1 MTRVHQL
8 IRQDRG
14 AALVTVLLL
23 VTVMSLGAV
32 LTFDAMGFSIKRTG
46 ALRTYDQARQYAM
59 GGEQL
64 AVSVAETLSD
74 TKTLMVEPRAVSFA
88 IDGGRI
94 EGLISDHSNCF
105 NVNSLVSRRD
115 TGVYVANEENGRQYI
130 RLLVALGLS
139 DRQAEELRA
148 TLTDWIDSDGRALP
162 LGAEDYDYAALAEP
176 YRTGNGLVA
185 DLSELR
191 MVKGYEPATLD
202 LLNRYLCADDST
214 DLSVLNVNS
223 LTAEQSL
230 LLVALIGGSFT
241 FDMATELILARPGPG
256 YGDVADFWLDPILA
270 GREVEQTV
278 RRQTSVRPNRF
289 SSRVRVTYYDAVSHL
304 NSEIK
309 VDDSGV
315 ARIMRHSVGV
325 LP

>member
-1 MTRVHQL
+1 MTRL
-8 IRQDRG
+8 REIIRQEKG

-64 AVSVAETLSD
+64 AVSVAETLND
-74 TKTLMVEPRAVSFA
+74 TKTPMIEPRAVSFA

-94 EGLISDHSNCF
+94 EGLIADSSNCF

-115 TGVYVANEENGRQYI
+115 TGVYVANEENGRHYI
-130 RLLVALGLS
+130 RLLIALGFA

-148 TLTDWIDSDGRALP
+148 TLADWIDSDGRALP
-162 LGAEDYDYAALAEP
+162 LGAEDYDYAALADP
-176 YRTGNGLVA
+176 YRTGNGLIA

-191 MVKGYEPATLD
+191 MIKGYEPAVLD

-214 DLSVLNVNS
+214 DPSVLNVNS
-223 LTAEQSL
+223 LTAEQSP
-230 LLVALIGGSFT
+230 LLVALIGGNFT
-241 FDMATELILARPGPG
+241 FDLATELILARPGPG

-270 GREVEQTV
+270 GREIEQTI
-278 RRQTSVRPNRF
+278 RRQTAVKPNRF
-289 SSRVRVTYYDAVSHL
+289 SSRIRVTYYDAVSHL
-304 NSEIK
+304 SSEIK